1 MEDAKAPA
9 PAMDSE
15 VDSAVETLMKAEE
28 IKGNAELM
36 TKVNEKLGKK
46 ESAIKSLAH
55 LRKVAAKK
63 LGEKK

>member
-1 MEDAKAPA
+1 
-9 PAMDSE
+9 
-15 VDSAVETLMKAEE
+15 
-28 IKGNAELM
+28 M